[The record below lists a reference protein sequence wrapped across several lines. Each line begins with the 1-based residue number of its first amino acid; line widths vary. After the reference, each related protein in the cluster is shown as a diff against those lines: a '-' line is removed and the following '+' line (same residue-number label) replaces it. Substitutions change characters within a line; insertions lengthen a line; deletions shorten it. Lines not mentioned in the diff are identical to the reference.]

1 MSRASAY
8 LSRMSEGAKY
18 YKGVIEIR
26 GGLNILSAFDL
37 GLKSRTR
44 HTIHV
49 SNINCAA
56 RVC

>member
-1 MSRASAY
+1 MKELLR
-8 LSRMSEGAKY
+8 LRF
-18 YKGVIEIR
+18 R

-37 GLKSRTR
+37 SLESRTR

-56 RVC
+56 RVLDHPKFYRMLS